1 MTLEAGTRLGP
12 YEIVSPLG
20 KGGMG
25 EVYKA
30 RDTRLEREVAIKV
43 LRAEW
48 SEDPRFKE
56 RLERE
61 AKKISQ
67 LQHPNVCTLHD
78 VGSQDGVD
86 YLVME
91 YLHGETVESR
101 LNNKG
106 PLPIPEVLKIGSQ
119 IAEAIEAAHRRGV
132 VHRDLKPGNVIL
144 TASGAK
150 VLDFGLARD
159 AIPPGQAADTQAATF
174 AAAITEEGSFVG
186 TMPYM
191 APELLE
197 GRAADA
203 RADIWALGCVL
214 YEMATGERPFRGANR
229 ASLTTAIM
237 SGEPEPVSRKRSIA
251 PERLDWVVKRC
262 LAKDPERRWHSARD
276 VSIELDAIAGQSM
289 AASDST
295 PASAVAVTADG
306 RSPTMANRPH
316 VIAIAGAMAMGRGRG
331 RSSRRRLLVDLRA
344 ESRQPLPSAGWDTA
358 AALPFQT
365 LSDDSETRQLAA
377 GIPQEMSTRWARS
390 GYTLLTPSSSAVSA
404 ADPCAAVPGLR
415 VGVYHG
421 SVGRFQS
428 QVRVT
433 AQLTACPEGNRLWG
447 GTESYDAADLSAAQE
462 KIARWIL
469 STTHGH
475 VYLNDPEGTL
485 AGYERRITPADN
497 ARGLELAREAWRK
510 DRSPEVGAERL

>member
-12 YEIVSPLG
+12 YEIVSLLG

-48 SEDPRFKE
+48 SGDPRFKE

-67 LQHPNVCTLHD
+67 LQHPNVCTLYD

-101 LNNKG
+101 LKKG

-144 TASGAK
+144 TETGAK

-159 AIPPGQAADTQAATF
+159 ATPPGQAVDTQAGTF
-174 AAAITEEGSFVG
+174 AAAITEEGSFAG

-191 APELLE
+191 APEQLE

-214 YEMATGERPFRGANR
+214 YEMATGERPFRGATR
-229 ASLTTAIM
+229 ASLVTAIM
-237 SGEPEPVSRKRSIA
+237 SAEPEPVSRKRSIA
-251 PERLDWVVKRC
+251 PERLDWVIKRC

-276 VSIELDAIAGQSM
+276 VAIELDAIAGQ
-289 AASDST
+289 AAVAYDSS
-295 PASAVAVTADG
+295 PAAVAPASPRRHGPPWLGARVPSQRRSRWLWAAAASAVLGASVWWLAS
-306 RSPTMANRPH
+306 RAREPEPPA
-316 VIAIAGAMAMGRGRG
+316 AGAENAAAGPGTASAGGERRPLFP
-331 RSSRRRLLVDLRA
+331 SRR
-344 ESRQPLPSAGWDTA
+344 
-358 AALPFQT
+358 
-365 LSDDSETRQLAA
+365 
-377 GIPQEMSTRWARS
+377 
-390 GYTLLTPSSSAVSA
+390 
-404 ADPCAAVPGLR
+404 
-415 VGVYHG
+415 
-421 SVGRFQS
+421 
-428 QVRVT
+428 
-433 AQLTACPEGNRLWG
+433 
-447 GTESYDAADLSAAQE
+447 
-462 KIARWIL
+462 
-469 STTHGH
+469 
-475 VYLNDPEGTL
+475 
-485 AGYERRITPADN
+485 
-497 ARGLELAREAWRK
+497 
-510 DRSPEVGAERL
+510 

>member
-1 MTLEAGTRLGP
+1 MTLETGTRLGP
-12 YEIVSPLG
+12 YEIVSLLG

-67 LQHPNVCTLHD
+67 LQHHNICTLHD

-144 TASGAK
+144 TAAGAK
-150 VLDFGLARD
+150 VVDFGLARD
-159 AIPPGQAADTQAATF
+159 ATPPGQAVDTQAATF
-174 AAAITEEGSFVG
+174 AAPITEEGSFAG

-191 APELLE
+191 APEQLE

-214 YEMATGERPFRGANR
+214 YEMATGERPFRGATR
-229 ASLTTAIM
+229 ASLVTAIM
-237 SGEPEPVSRKRSIA
+237 SAEPEPVSRKRSIA
-251 PERLDWVVKRC
+251 PERLDWVMKRC

-276 VSIELDAIAGQSM
+276 VAIELDAIAGQAAAANDSSPAAVAPASPPRPRPSM
-289 AASDST
+289 AGSPGAVAKAVTMVVGRRRGRQFWARASGGSRAG
-295 PASAVAVTADG
+295 PAS
-306 RSPTMANRPH
+306 RSPCLPVRRTQPRVREPRPQ
-316 VIAIAGAMAMGRGRG
+316 ARKR
-331 RSSRRRLLVDLRA
+331 RPLFPSRR
-344 ESRQPLPSAGWDTA
+344 
-358 AALPFQT
+358 
-365 LSDDSETRQLAA
+365 
-377 GIPQEMSTRWARS
+377 
-390 GYTLLTPSSSAVSA
+390 
-404 ADPCAAVPGLR
+404 
-415 VGVYHG
+415 
-421 SVGRFQS
+421 
-428 QVRVT
+428 
-433 AQLTACPEGNRLWG
+433 
-447 GTESYDAADLSAAQE
+447 
-462 KIARWIL
+462 
-469 STTHGH
+469 
-475 VYLNDPEGTL
+475 
-485 AGYERRITPADN
+485 
-497 ARGLELAREAWRK
+497 
-510 DRSPEVGAERL
+510 

>member
-1 MTLEAGTRLGP
+1 MLARIPCYELGARNPARQTGVGCQQLTLEAGTRLGP
-12 YEIVSPLG
+12 YEIVSLLG

-48 SEDPRFKE
+48 SGDPRFKE

-67 LQHPNVCTLHD
+67 LQHHNVCTLYD
-78 VGSQDGVD
+78 VGSEGGVD

-101 LNNKG
+101 LKRG

-144 TASGAK
+144 TATGAK

-159 AIPPGQAADTQAATF
+159 ATPPGQAVDTQAATF

-191 APELLE
+191 APEQLE

-214 YEMATGERPFRGANR
+214 YEMATGERPFRGATR

-237 SGEPEPVSRKRSIA
+237 SAEPEPVSRKRSIA

-276 VSIELDAIAGQSM
+276 VAIELDAIAGQ
-289 AASDST
+289 AAVATDSSPAAVA
-295 PASAVAVTADG
+295 PASPRGHGPPWLGARVPSPSAVT
-306 RSPTMANRPH
+306 MA
-316 VIAIAGAMAMGRGRG
+316 VGRGRE
-331 RSSRRRLLVDLRA
+331 RSSGRECLVAREPGPRAGAPGCRCGERSRGSGNRVRRC
-344 ESRQPLPSAGWDTA
+344 GTA

-365 LSDDSETRQLAA
+365 LSDDPEIRQLAG
-377 GIPQEMSTRWARS
+377 GIPQEMSTRWAKVGLDATHALRFGRRLGGSLRS
-390 GYTLLTPSSSAVSA
+390 RPRASRHGLPRQRRALSEPGSSERSAHRLPRGES
-404 ADPCAAVPGLR
+404 L
-415 VGVYHG
+415 
-421 SVGRFQS
+421 VGRH
-428 QVRVT
+428 R
-433 AQLTACPEGNRLWG
+433 
-447 GTESYDAADLSAAQE
+447 
-462 KIARWIL
+462 IL
-469 STTHGH
+469 
-475 VYLNDPEGTL
+475 
-485 AGYERRITPADN
+485 
-497 ARGLELAREAWRK
+497 
-510 DRSPEVGAERL
+510 

>member
-12 YEIVSPLG
+12 YEIVSLLG

-30 RDTRLEREVAIKV
+30 RDTRLERDVAIKV
-43 LRAEW
+43 LRSEW
-48 SEDPRFKE
+48 SGDPRFKE

-67 LQHPNVCTLHD
+67 LQHPNVCTLYD
-78 VGSQDGVD
+78 VGSQGGVD

-101 LNNKG
+101 LKKG
-106 PLPIPEVLKIGSQ
+106 PLPIAEVLKIGSQ

-144 TASGAK
+144 TETGAK

-159 AIPPGQAADTQAATF
+159 ATPPGQAVDTQAGTL

-214 YEMATGERPFRGANR
+214 YEMATGERPFRGATR
-229 ASLTTAIM
+229 ASLVTAIM
-237 SGEPEPVSRKRSIA
+237 SAEPEPVSRKRSLA

-276 VSIELDAIAGQSM
+276 VAIELEAIAGQAA
-289 AASDST
+289 AASDSSAAAVASCLAPPAT
-295 PASAVAVTADG
+295 APRWLESPGAVASAVAMV
-306 RSPTMANRPH
+306 
-316 VIAIAGAMAMGRGRG
+316 VGRGRRRQFWARASG
-331 RSSRRRLLVDLRA
+331 GSRAGTASRSPLLPVRSAERSR
-344 ESRQPLPSAGWDTA
+344 GCGTA

-365 LSDDSETRQLAA
+365 LSDDPEIRQLAG
-377 GIPQEMSTRWARS
+377 GIPQEMSTRWAKS
-390 GYTLLTPSSSAVSA
+390 GWTLLTPSSSADGS
-404 ADPCAAVPGLR
+404 ADPCAAVRGRR
-415 VGVYHG
+415 VRVYHG
-421 SVGRFQS
+421 SVGRFQG

-433 AQLTACPEGNRLWG
+433 AQLTDCPEGNRCG
-447 GTESYDAADLSAAQE
+447 A
-462 KIARWIL
+462 
-469 STTHGH
+469 
-475 VYLNDPEGTL
+475 
-485 AGYERRITPADN
+485 TP
-497 ARGLELAREAWRK
+497 
-510 DRSPEVGAERL
+510 SPMTPPT